1 MGGELKKSKSAAEL
15 HGAPTSPS
23 AAAAAA
29 AAAAQQF
36 ISAGYLGSV
45 YF

>member
-29 AAAAQQF
+29 AAAQQF